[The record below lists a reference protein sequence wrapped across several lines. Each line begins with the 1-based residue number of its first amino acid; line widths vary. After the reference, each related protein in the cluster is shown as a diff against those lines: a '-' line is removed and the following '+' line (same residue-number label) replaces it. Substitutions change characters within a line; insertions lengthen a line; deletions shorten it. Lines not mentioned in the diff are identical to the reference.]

1 MNKDSFI
8 QYVENDRD
16 CDKDLLDKAVK
27 KGLARAKSERFDS
40 RKLLTLAAASVFAL
54 VMCFTVNLRPLKT
67 AVDEYYRNWDTIPLG
82 SVEIVEGYIKELA
95 DNVKQ
100 YLGGE

>member
-16 CDKDLLDKAVK
+16 CEQNRMDGAVN
-27 KGLARAKSERFDS
+27 KGLARAKSDKLDS
-40 RKLLTLAAASVFAL
+40 KKLLMLAAAGVL
-54 VMCFTVNLRPLKT
+54 TVILCFTVNLRPVKM
-67 AVDEYYRNWDTIPLG
+67 AVQDYYRNWDKMPPG
-82 SVEIVEGYIKELA
+82 SVEVLDGYIKELA
-95 DNVKQ
+95 INVKR

>member
-16 CDKDLLDKAVK
+16 CDIDRLNEAVN
-27 KGLARAKSERFDS
+27 KGLARAKSEKLDS
-40 RKLLTLAAASVFAL
+40 RKLLMLAAASVLTL
-54 VMCFTVNLRPLKT
+54 VMCFTVNLRPLKM
-67 AVDEYYRNWDTIPLG
+67 AVDEYYRNWDKIPPG
-82 SVEIVEGYIKELA
+82 NVEILNGYINELVV
-95 DNVKQ
+95 NVKR